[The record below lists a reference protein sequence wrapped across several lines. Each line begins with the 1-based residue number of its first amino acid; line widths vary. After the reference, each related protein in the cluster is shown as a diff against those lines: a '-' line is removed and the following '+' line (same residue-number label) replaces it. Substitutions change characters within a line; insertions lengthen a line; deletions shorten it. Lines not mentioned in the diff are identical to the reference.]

1 MSSGES
7 SRPTSNRRRL
17 NRDPKIDP
25 NIRKQYMPLLPE
37 WDSQLPEVL
46 EESVVVQAK
55 VRAEDGRESVIDN
68 I

>member
-1 MSSGES
+1 MSSGS
-7 SRPTSNRRRL
+7 NRPSSNRRGL

-25 NIRKQYMPLLPE
+25 DIQKQYVPLLPN

-46 EESVVVQAK
+46 EESMKVQSK